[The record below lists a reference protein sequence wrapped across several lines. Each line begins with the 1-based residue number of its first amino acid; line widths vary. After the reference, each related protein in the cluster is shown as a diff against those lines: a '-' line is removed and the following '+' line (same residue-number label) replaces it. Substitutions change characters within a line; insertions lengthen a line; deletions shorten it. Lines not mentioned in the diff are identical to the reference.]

1 VVYAVGGAKGFLGAL
16 HHKMTTEVEISLNK
30 GAQDGFVRSQSPFPA
45 FMGGQGSG
53 KTAGGVIKCWMYTID
68 NPGSRGVWT
77 EPVAAMFA
85 ESCLPTLRTFFG
97 EYEGSFWQEQGKG
110 GPNHRIEFANGCL
123 WMLKAAETPERLVG
137 FEVAWALM
145 NEAGSTEHGSQEQ
158 AYLNLVG
165 RLRQKGFRHWLGVAT
180 TPSGRNWLFR
190 EWVDSPTAKETGHT
204 LFHGSTFENKENLP
218 DGYIERMSQ
227 AYVEGT
233 PMYRQYVLGEFVQME
248 GLVLPNFDVDKHVA
262 PWPDKMKIEEI
273 DGEFVVLDEEG
284 AIKSRHPSKHDALLS
299 MLFIRKIAGVD
310 FGVQSPTAIV
320 ECAVT
325 NTGHRYLREW
335 LYKRDCDDETFVKA
349 CRDAMD
355 DGITLFV
362 CDPSGKD
369 RIRWMNDK
377 GIPAVKARSNRIEAR
392 VKSWITPLSQGMLT
406 ICNESQFLIREVLGL
421 SWAKRRGRELETD
434 RFDVN
439 TPDHAFDGGADAL
452 QEIEAMPIGWKV
464 PELVELL

>member
-1 VVYAVGGAKGFLGAL
+1 MV
-16 HHKMTTEVEISLNK
+16 TEVEISLNK
-30 GAQDGFVRSQSPFPA
+30 GAQDGFVRSESPFPA

-77 EPVAAMFA
+77 EPVAAMFQ
-85 ESCLPTLRTFFG
+85 ESCLPTLRSFFG
-97 EYEGSFWQEQGKG
+97 DYEGSFWQEQGKG
-110 GPNHRIEFANGCL
+110 GPNHRIEFSNGCV

-180 TPSGRNWLFR
+180 TPSGYNWLWR
-190 EWVDSPTAKETGHT
+190 EWVESETAKETGHL

-218 DGYIERMSQ
+218 DGYIERMSL
-227 AYVEGT
+227 AYVPGT
-233 PMYRQYVLGEFVQME
+233 PMYRERVLGEFVQMS
-248 GLVLPNFDVDKHVA
+248 GLVVPNFDPDKHVS
-262 PWPDKMKIEEI
+262 PWPDEL
-273 DGEFVVLDEEG
+273 FV
-284 AIKSRHPSKHDALLS
+284 
-299 MLFIRKIAGVD
+299 RKIAGVD

-325 NTGHRYLREW
+325 KSGHKYMKEW

-355 DGITLFV
+355 DGVTLFV
-362 CDPSGKD
+362 CDPSGKE
-369 RIRWMNDK
+369 RIEWMVEN
-377 GIPAVKARSNRIEAR
+377 GIRAKKAPSNRIERR
-392 VKSWITPLSQGMLT
+392 VKAWITPLSQGMLT
-406 ICNESQFLIREVLGL
+406 VCDESQFLIRELLGL

-434 RFDVN
+434 KFDVN
-439 TPDHAFDGGADAL
+439 TPDHAFDAGADVL
-452 QEIEAMPIGWKV
+452 QEIEILPPDYSYRPQIIETGWN
-464 PELVELL
+464 